1 MKRLTMN
8 EQIFLIAIWHLEKDA
23 YGVNIRK
30 KITELTGRSILFGT
44 LYNTLDYLVKKGY
57 VVTQKGEPNS
67 KRGGHNKVYYF
78 LTKTGKEA
86 LQNARKLQEHLWST
100 IPQNAL

>member
-44 LYNTLDYLVKKGY
+44 LYNTLDYLVKKMKDDGFSY
-57 VVTQKGEPNS
+57 NEIG
-67 KRGGHNKVYYF
+67 
-78 LTKTGKEA
+78 KT
-86 LQNARKLQEHLWST
+86 N
-100 IPQNAL
+100 